1 MPTKR
6 LLRGVHNNIFLRNR
20 FNRFNELKTKFFLF
34 LILSI
39 FINQSLFSQ
48 NIPDYKERSF
58 ASLTDSAMTQNYMVE
73 ATEGS
78 INPNEYIVGPGD
90 KLFISI
96 IGVQDFSINLMIN
109 QEGFLFIPKVGGID
123 LRNTTLAASKEK
135 IISLINKYY
144 KNVDVFISLIDFRKI
159 KVSLLG
165 DVKKP
170 SSYVL
175 PGNSRLI
182 DLITNSYGLSPT
194 SNYRNIKV
202 VSNDS
207 TSKVYDFLKYLRFGD
222 SNNDPMLREGDVVI
236 VDKVD
241 KVISIKGEV
250 KYPGV
255 YEFVRGESVSDFIKL
270 AGGFLSKAKTDTIEV
285 VKFDPEGKNQKSYYY
300 TYNRLKDKNILLDN
314 QDMVLVR
321 QVPQYFID
329 RFVKIGG
336 WVKYP
341 GYYKIIEDKTTL
353 EEVINEAGGFLKDAS
368 LVDASLYRNLGTV
381 ENDPEYDRL
390 KEMQRKDMTDD
401 EYDYFKAKSR
411 QRKGKVVVDFVALFK
426 NHDES
431 ENVVLKNGDV
441 INVPEAK
448 NYIIMLGQVI
458 NPGDIIYQ
466 KNLKVEDYIRIAG
479 GYGWRAETGDVRV
492 IRANSGEWVYANKV
506 DQLYPGDAIWVPEEP
521 PAPKFW
527 DVFTTSLQ
535 IVGQL
540 ASIVAAT
547 VAVIIASRK

>member
-1 MPTKR
+1 M
-6 LLRGVHNNIFLRNR
+6 
-20 FNRFNELKTKFFLF
+20 
-34 LILSI
+34 
-39 FINQSLFSQ
+39 
-48 NIPDYKERSF
+48 
-58 ASLTDSAMTQNYMVE
+58 AQNYFVE

-78 INPNEYIVGPGD
+78 VDSKQYFVGPGD
-90 KLFISI
+90 KIFLSIS
-96 IGVQDFSINLMIN
+96 GVQDLSFNLMIN
-109 QEGFLFIPKVGGID
+109 QEGYLFIPKVGGID
-123 LRNTTLAASKEK
+123 LRNTTLANAKEK
-135 IISLINKYY
+135 IISEINKYY
-144 KNVDVFISLIDFRKI
+144 KNVDVFVSLVDFRKI

-170 SSYVL
+170 SSYIL
-175 PGNSRLI
+175 PANSRLI
-182 DLITNSYGLSPT
+182 DLIANSFGLSPT
-194 SNYRNIKV
+194 SNYRNLRITE
-202 VSNDS
+202 NDS
-207 TSKVYDFLKYLRFGD
+207 SSKVYDLLRFLRFGD
-222 SNNDPMLREGDVVI
+222 DKDNPMLREGDAVI

-241 KVISIKGEV
+241 KVVSIKGEV

-255 YEFVRGESVSDFIKL
+255 YEFVKDETVNDLIQL
-270 AGGFLSKAKTDTIEV
+270 AGGFLSKAKNDTIEV
-285 VKFDPEGKNQKSYYY
+285 VKFEPDGKNQTSEYYSYDE
-300 TYNRLKDKNILLDN
+300 LVQKNILLDN

-321 QVPQYFID
+321 EIPQYYID
-329 RFVKIGG
+329 RFVNIEG

-353 EEVINEAGGFLKDAS
+353 DEIINEAGGFLNDAS

-390 KEMQRKDMTDD
+390 KDMQRKDMTDD

-426 NHDES
+426 NHDKS
-431 ENVVLKNGDV
+431 ENVILKKGDV

-458 NPGDIIYQ
+458 NPGNIIYQ
-466 KNLKVEDYIRIAG
+466 KNLKVDDYIRMAG
-479 GYGWRAETGDVRV
+479 GFGWRAETGDVRV
-492 IRANSGEWVYANKV
+492 IRANSGEWIYANKI

-521 PAPKFW
+521 PTPKFW

>member
-1 MPTKR
+1 MPAKW
-6 LLRGVHNNIFLRNR
+6 LFKGVHKNFFLKKR
-20 FNRFNELKTKFFLF
+20 FNRFTELKTKYILL

-39 FINQSLFSQ
+39 LLNQSLFSQ
-48 NIPDYKERSF
+48 NFPDYKERSF
-58 ASLTDSAMTQNYMVE
+58 AGKMDSVIAQNYLVE

-78 INPNEYIVGPGD
+78 VNPNKYIVGPGD

-96 IGVQDFSINLMIN
+96 NGVQDLSFNLMIN

-123 LRNTTLAASKEK
+123 LRNSTLADSKEK
-135 IISLINKYY
+135 IISTINKYY
-144 KNVDVFISLIDFRKI
+144 KNVDVFISLVDFRKI

-165 DVKKP
+165 DVNKP

-182 DLITNSYGLSPT
+182 DLISNSYGLSKT
-194 SNYRNIKV
+194 SNYRDVRI
-202 VSNDS
+202 VSKDS
-207 TSKVYDFLKYLRFGD
+207 TSKAYDFLKYLRFGD
-222 SNNDPMLREGDVVI
+222 EDYNPMLREGDAVI

-241 KVISIKGEV
+241 EVVSIRGEV
-250 KYPGV
+250 KYPGI
-255 YEFVRGESVSDFIKL
+255 YEYVKGETVNDFIKL
-270 AGGFLSKAKTDTIEV
+270 AGGFLSKAKKDSIEV
-285 VKFDPEGKNQKSYYY
+285 VKFDQLGKNQKSFYYS
-300 TYNRLKDKNILLDN
+300 YNQLKEQNIVLDK
-314 QDMVLVR
+314 QDMILVR
-321 QVPQYFID
+321 EIPQYYID
-329 RFVKIGG
+329 RFVKIEG

-353 EEVINEAGGFLKDAS
+353 KEVIDEAGGFLKDAS

-411 QRKGKVVVDFVALFK
+411 QRKGKVVVDFLALF
-426 NHDES
+426 NNNDES
-431 ENVVLKNGDV
+431 ENLVLKNGDV
-441 INVPEAK
+441 INIPEAK

-479 GYGWRAETGDVRV
+479 GYGWRAETSDVRV
-492 IRANSGEWVYANKV
+492 IRANSGEWVYASKVNK
-506 DQLYPGDAIWVPEEP
+506 LYPGDAIWVPEEP

-535 IVGQL
+535 VVGQV

-547 VAVIIASRK
+547 IAVIIASRK